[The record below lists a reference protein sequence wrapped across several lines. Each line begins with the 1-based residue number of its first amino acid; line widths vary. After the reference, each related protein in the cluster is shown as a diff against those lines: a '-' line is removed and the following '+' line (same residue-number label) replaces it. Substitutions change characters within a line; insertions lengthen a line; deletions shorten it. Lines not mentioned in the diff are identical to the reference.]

1 VPDLPNPS
9 GLPNPS
15 ERATPPD
22 WYPNLTGKPGKL
34 GWDGRAWHTAIPV
47 APKVGPKNGLG
58 IASLIIAAVA
68 QWSTPLLVPWF
79 ITGEILGA
87 VTAVF
92 GIIGAIASVFGGIIV
107 GVVEIVNSRGSGM
120 SSSIASS
127 TSWCCRGPR
136 LRS

>member
-1 VPDLPNPS
+1 
-9 GLPNPS
+9 
-15 ERATPPD
+15 
-22 WYPNLTGKPGKL
+22 
-34 GWDGRAWHTAIPV
+34 
-47 APKVGPKNGLG
+47 LG

-107 GVVEIVNSRGSGM
+107 GVVEIVRSRGAGM

-127 TSWCCRGPR
+127 TSMVLSWTEIEIMMAEQFKICPF
-136 LRS
+136 

>member
-1 VPDLPNPS
+1 
-9 GLPNPS
+9 
-15 ERATPPD
+15 
-22 WYPNLTGKPGKL
+22 
-34 GWDGRAWHTAIPV
+34 
-47 APKVGPKNGLG
+47 LG

-107 GVVEIVNSRGSGM
+107 GVVEIVRSRGSGM

>member
-1 VPDLPNPS
+1 MPDLPNPS
-9 GLPNPS
+9 GLPTHLS
-15 ERATPPD
+15 VRRRRG

-79 ITGEILGA
+79 ITGEMLGA

-107 GVVEIVNSRGSGM
+107 GVVD
-120 SSSIASS
+120 
-127 TSWCCRGPR
+127 CP
-136 LRS
+136 